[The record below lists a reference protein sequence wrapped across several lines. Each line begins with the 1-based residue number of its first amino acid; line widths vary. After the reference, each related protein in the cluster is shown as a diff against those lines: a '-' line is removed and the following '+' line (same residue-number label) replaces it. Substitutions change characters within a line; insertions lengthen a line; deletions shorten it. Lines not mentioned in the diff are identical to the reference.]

1 MNINDNVVCEVIE
14 VDTKDECNKLLN
26 SGYYI
31 FLNSYVEL
39 ININNYEQPIQQIHY
54 CLGKLSYY

>member
-1 MNINDNVVCEVIE
+1 MNTNDNVVCEIIE
-14 VDTKDECNKLLN
+14 VDTKDECNRLLN

-39 ININNYEQPIQQIHY
+39 IGVNSYEQPIQQIHY
-54 CLGKLSYY
+54 CLGKISCY